1 MGLITPVK
9 RGLSFQF
16 STTDGSTYKDFK
28 DADGFP
34 IIRFYSNGD
43 IKTRGNVGKFG
54 GSWLT
59 C

>member
-54 GSWLT
+54 GS
-59 C
+59 